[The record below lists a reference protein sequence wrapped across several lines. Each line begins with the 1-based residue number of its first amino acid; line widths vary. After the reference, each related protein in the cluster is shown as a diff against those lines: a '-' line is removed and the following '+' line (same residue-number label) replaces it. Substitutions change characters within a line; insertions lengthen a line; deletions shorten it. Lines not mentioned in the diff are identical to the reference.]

1 MGATVTGGRVH
12 RRQLSL
18 WRNAVSD
25 IWETRVGIWRLI
37 TLIILSIL
45 LLTQLVSDKLACVP
59 SQLNGLC
66 RKKQIGHIYQSC
78 RNSHR
83 TNSAHLPNLC
93 IMEIPILTVCHFI
106 NYLPSEVITSHSFQ
120 LSNPVFAHQQKIAK
134 SASELSDLVF
144 GNFWQQK
151 SWTRTEV
158 VPD

>member
-1 MGATVTGGRVH
+1 MLRLWGKLDEWPWTTEAPNISSQAITVYCHQPVRLNLIMGAVTVTACAMYNCTP

-18 WRNAVSD
+18 WRNAASD

-93 IMEIPILTVCHFI
+93 IMEIPILTVFHFM
-106 NYLPSEVITSHSFQ
+106 Q
-120 LSNPVFAHQQKIAK
+120 LSAK
-134 SASELSDLVF
+134 WCD
-144 GNFWQQK
+144 N
-151 SWTRTEV
+151 
-158 VPD
+158 VP